1 MLRILSARWD
11 SFISAYL
18 PSRPRS
24 LLVKKQTKAAKAGST
39 HPFVQRV
46 SGKISSKQYV
56 RGLDQRVSDRRK
68 ETASH
73 RRAKSTGA

>member
-1 MLRILSARWD
+1 M
-11 SFISAYL
+11 
-18 PSRPRS
+18 
-24 LLVKKQTKAAKAGST
+24 KKQTKAAKAGST

-73 RRAKSTGA
+73 RRAKSAGA